1 MTDSLAE
8 QIESA
13 WDSLTDQRKTRTY
26 YLTDDGRLRY
36 GDGAHEV
43 GTFDSRVSLADFRES
58 VFFVYEQTRRARHG

>member
-1 MTDSLAE
+1 MTLSLAE

-13 WDSLTDQRKTRTY
+13 WDSLTDQRKPRTF

-43 GTFDSRVSLADFRES
+43 GTFNAAISLCDFRAE